1 MSETEVRS
9 PSVIKAEELDPK
21 FKYKMSKIH
30 GAKDLMI
37 CFQCG
42 TCTADC
48 PISRFSEL
56 YRPRKIARMVQLGL
70 KDRLLSDDALW
81 LCSTCFTCV
90 DHCPQGVEIAGIVR
104 ALRNLAVSEKRI
116 MPFVSRELAM
126 SIMKTGYALI
136 LGATYELPE
145 SMIKRRESQGLPPL
159 PVPNANARAELE
171 KIYEVTGSTKL
182 IDKVRTFEQVRS

>member
-1 MSETEVRS
+1 
-9 PSVIKAEELDPK
+9 
-21 FKYKMSKIH
+21 
-30 GAKDLMI
+30 
-37 CFQCG
+37 
-42 TCTADC
+42 
-48 PISRFSEL
+48 
-56 YRPRKIARMVQLGL
+56 MVQLGL

-81 LCSTCFTCV
+81 LCSTCYTCV

-104 ALRNLAVSEKRI
+104 ALRNLVVSEKRI
-116 MPFVSRELAM
+116 MPLVSRELAM

-136 LGATYELPE
+136 LGTTYELPE

-171 KIYEVTGSTKL
+171 KIYQVTGSTKL